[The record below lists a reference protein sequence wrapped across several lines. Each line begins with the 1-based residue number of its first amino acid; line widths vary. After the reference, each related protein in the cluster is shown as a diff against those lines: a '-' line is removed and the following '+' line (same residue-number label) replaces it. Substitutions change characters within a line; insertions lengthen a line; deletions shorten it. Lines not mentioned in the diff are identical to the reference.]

1 MPSAMETL
9 NKVLRL
15 EKTQGFQNKAMSGGL
30 GAYSAIW
37 KAQAQLQARKP
48 EHLMLID
55 ELADLMVRYEQTDER
70 SERDALIRYMM
81 DRIHN
86 RVPPPEPYNQRRYEL
101 PAEQA
106 RPAPPPNLLDADAP
120 TSTAR
125 LKPRDT
131 NRDRERDAGKA
142 KEGMSQRKRIGRSG
156 RGAQPDPESDSAV
169 KLFRKRDERSA
180 LNMERE
186 LDAPTLTKVQVE
198 LESLPRLERPPRGA
212 RAAVNTDSAANILRG
227 LRAPVENMSGI
238 GPKMAYLLNRL
249 GIFTIEDVLF
259 FRPRRYD
266 DYTRMLP
273 IRRLRENQSVTV
285 IATIRE
291 ARVEIGRNNRKDFVI
306 IVNDST
312 SDMQVRFWGQHW
324 LSRQLDIGQ
333 QVVLRGVTE
342 IFRNRLQMSNP
353 EWELLDPENLRSV
366 GIVPIYPLTAE
377 LSARALRRLIKQVV
391 EYWSERIPDP
401 IPEAVLE
408 RCNLANLGWALR
420 QLHNPD
426 GWDHLYHA
434 KRRLIFDQLLIMQ
447 LVMLENRRTWQR
459 VPSRPI
465 LVSDEEMETFFSTV
479 FPYPLTN
486 AQRSAINDIR
496 SDLSRDVPMNRLLQG
511 DVGSGKTAVAISAIG
526 VALLNK
532 TQAALMAPTSILAE
546 QHYQNISGL
555 LAKIEPL
562 LGYKPVIALL
572 TSALSPSEREAIY
585 RGLADG
591 SIDVA
596 IGTHALIQDGVEF
609 HNLALAI
616 IDEQHRFGVEQRGA
630 LRGKGRNPHLL
641 VMTATPI
648 PRTMALTMYADLD
661 LSIIDEMPPGRTPIK
676 TRVISK
682 NDRERLYQEVIAE
695 ELKLGRQAFIVY
707 SLVEPSAGIDAE
719 SALEGYEKMRSI
731 FHKYKVGLL
740 HGRMKPSE
748 KDEIMRAFRDHDFDI
763 LVTTSVAEVGVD
775 VPNATVI
782 VIEDANRFGLAQLH
796 QFRGRVGRG
805 QHASYCFLV
814 CESPVEEAKDRL
826 RAMEQFS
833 DGFKLAEIDWKLRG
847 AGDLLGIQQSGNG
860 IEALLEDMTPELVEL
875 AQHEA
880 RAIHAE
886 DPDLLLPEHHLLGQR
901 VFILRDTRS
910 DVS

>member
-1 MPSAMETL
+1 MPTAMETL
-9 NKVLRL
+9 NKVLKL
-15 EKTQGFQNKAMSGGL
+15 ERDQGFHNKAMSGGL
-30 GAYSAIW
+30 GPYSAIW
-37 KAQAQLQARKP
+37 KAQAQTQARKP

-55 ELADLMVRYEQTDER
+55 ELADLMLRYEQTAGRDER
-70 SERDALIRYMM
+70 GEMIRYMM

-86 RVPPPEPYNQRRYEL
+86 RLPPPEPYNQRHYAM
-101 PAEQA
+101 PAEQP
-106 RPAPPPNLLDADAP
+106 RPEPLPNLADADAQA
-120 TSTAR
+120 SAVR
-125 LKPRDT
+125 VKPRDP
-131 NRDRERDAGKA
+131 NRGRDRDAS
-142 KEGMSQRKRIGRSG
+142 KEKDSAGQRKSGG
-156 RGAQPDPESDSAV
+156 RGAKGASMDSDSAYAAT
-169 KLFRKRDERSA
+169 LFEKRNERSA
-180 LNMERE
+180 LNMESE
-186 LDAPTLTKVQVE
+186 LKTTALTRVQTEV
-198 LESLPRLERPPRGA
+198 ESLPRLERPPRSA
-212 RAAVNTDSAANILRG
+212 RVAVDADSAADIFQG
-227 LRAPVENMSGI
+227 LRAPVEKMSGI
-238 GPKMAYLLNRL
+238 GSKMANLLNRL
-249 GIFTIEDVLF
+249 GIVTIEDMLF

-273 IRRLRENQSVTV
+273 IRRLSENQSVTV
-285 IATIRE
+285 IATIRD
-291 ARVEIGRNNRKDFVI
+291 ARVEMGRNNRKDFVI
-306 IVNDST
+306 VVNDST

-324 LSRQLDIGQ
+324 LSRQLKPGQ
-333 QVVLRGVTE
+333 QIVLRGVTE

-353 EWELLDPENLRSV
+353 EWELLDPENLRSI
-366 GIVPIYPLTAE
+366 GIVPIYPLTAD
-377 LSARALRRLIKQVV
+377 LSARALRKLMKQVV
-391 EYWSERIPDP
+391 EYWAERIPDP
-401 IPEAVLE
+401 IPEFVLE
-408 RCNLANLGWALR
+408 RCNLADVGWALR
-420 QLHNPD
+420 QLHNPE
-426 GWDHLYHA
+426 GWDHLFHA

-465 LVSDEEMETFFSTV
+465 LLSDEEMEAFYSAV
-479 FPYPLTN
+479 FPYPLTS
-486 AQRSAINDIR
+486 AQRKAISDLR
-496 SDLSRDVPMNRLLQG
+496 TDLSRDVPMNRLLQG

-526 VALLNK
+526 IALLNK

-546 QHYQNISGL
+546 QHYQNISAL
-555 LAKIEPL
+555 LTKIEPM

-572 TSALSPSEREAIY
+572 TSALSTSEREAIY

-596 IGTHALIQDGVEF
+596 IGTHALIQSGVEF
-609 HNLALAI
+609 HNLSLAI

-630 LRGKGRNPHLL
+630 LRGKGTNPHLL

-676 TRVISK
+676 TRIVGK

-695 ELKLGRQAFIVY
+695 ELKLGRQVFIVY
-707 SLVEPSAGIDAE
+707 SLVEPSEEIDAE

-740 HGRMKPSE
+740 HGKMKPSE
-748 KDEIMRAFRDHDFDI
+748 KDEIMGAFRDHAFDI

-775 VPNATVI
+775 VPNATVMM
-782 VIEDANRFGLAQLH
+782 VEDANRFGLAQLH

-805 QHASYCFLV
+805 EHASHCFLV

-826 RAMEQFS
+826 RAMEQYS

-847 AGDLLGIQQSGNG
+847 AGDLIGTQQSGNG

-886 DPDLLLPEHHLLGQR
+886 DPDLVLPEHRLIGQR
-901 VFILRDTRS
+901 VAILRDARS

>member
-9 NKVLRL
+9 NKVLKL
-15 EKTQGFQNKAMSGGL
+15 ERDQGFQNKAMSGGL
-30 GAYSAIW
+30 GPYSAIW
-37 KAQAQLQARKP
+37 KTQAQTQARKP

-55 ELADLMVRYEQTDER
+55 ELADLMVRYEQTEGR
-70 SERDALIRYMM
+70 SERGELIRYMM
-81 DRIHN
+81 DRLHN
-86 RVPPPEPYNQRRYEL
+86 RLPPPEPYNQRRYEL
-101 PAEQA
+101 PADQPRSA
-106 RPAPPPNLLDADAP
+106 SLPNMPDADVSP
-120 TSTAR
+120 STAR
-125 LKPRDT
+125 IKPRDP
-131 NRDRERDAGKA
+131 NRSRDRAGGKER
-142 KEGMSQRKRIGRSG
+142 EGASQRKREG
-156 RGAQPDPESDSAV
+156 RGAKTSQQLSEGNYATT
-169 KLFRKRDERSA
+169 LFERRDERSA

-186 LDAPTLTKVQVE
+186 LEAANLSGVKTEV
-198 LESLPRLERPPRGA
+198 ESLPRLERPPRSTRTA
-212 RAAVNTDSAANILRG
+212 VDADAAADIFRG
-227 LRAPVENMSGI
+227 LRAPVERMSGI
-238 GPKMAYLLNRL
+238 GPKMANLLNRL
-249 GIFTIEDVLF
+249 GIFTIEDMLF

-273 IRRLRENQSVTV
+273 IRRLSENQSVTV
-285 IATIRE
+285 IATIRDT
-291 ARVEIGRNNRKDFVI
+291 RVEIGRNNRKDFVVV
-306 IVNDST
+306 VNDGT
-312 SDMQVRFWGQHW
+312 GDMQVKFWGQHW
-324 LSRQLDIGQ
+324 LSRQLKLGQ

-353 EWELLDPENLRSV
+353 EWELLDPENLRSI
-366 GIVPIYPLTAE
+366 GIVPIYPLTAD
-377 LSARALRRLIKQVV
+377 LSARALRKLIKQVV
-391 EYWSERIPDP
+391 EYWAERIPDP
-401 IPEAVLE
+401 IPEVVLE
-408 RCNLANLGWALR
+408 RCNLADVGWALR
-420 QLHNPD
+420 QLHNPE
-426 GWDHLYHA
+426 GWDHLFHA
-434 KRRLIFDQLLIMQ
+434 KRRLIFDQLLIML
-447 LVMLENRRTWQR
+447 LVMLENRRTWQQ

-465 LVSDEEMETFFSTV
+465 LLSDEEMETFYSTV

-486 AQRSAINDIR
+486 AQRRAINDIR
-496 SDLSRDVPMNRLLQG
+496 TDLSRDVPMNRLLQG

-555 LAKIEPL
+555 LAKIEPM

-572 TSALSPSEREAIY
+572 TSALSQSEREAIY

-596 IGTHALIQDGVEF
+596 IGTHALIQSGVEF
-609 HNLALAI
+609 HNLSLAI
-616 IDEQHRFGVEQRGA
+616 IDEQHRFGVEQRGT

-676 TRVISK
+676 TRIIGK

-707 SLVEPSAGIDAE
+707 SLVEPSEGIDAE

-740 HGRMKPSE
+740 HGKMKPSE
-748 KDEIMRAFRDHDFDI
+748 KDEIMGAFRDHAFDI

-775 VPNATVI
+775 VPNATVM
-782 VIEDANRFGLAQLH
+782 VVEDANRFGLAQLH

-805 QHASYCFLV
+805 QHTSYCFLV

-826 RAMEQFS
+826 RAMEQYS

-847 AGDLLGIQQSGNG
+847 AGDLIGTQQSGNG

-886 DPDLLLPEHHLLGQR
+886 DPDLALPEHRLIGQR
-901 VFILRDTRS
+901 VAVLRDSRS